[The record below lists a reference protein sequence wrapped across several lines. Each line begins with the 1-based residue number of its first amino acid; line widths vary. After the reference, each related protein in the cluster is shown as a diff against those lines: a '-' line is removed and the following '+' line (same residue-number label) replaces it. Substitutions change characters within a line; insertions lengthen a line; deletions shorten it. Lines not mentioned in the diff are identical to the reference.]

1 MTTLP
6 IRQGDASDGWF
17 PVRLTVKRSGQP
29 NQEAE
34 AKIQFTLTESEQA
47 DLPWH
52 LEHQTPDFPLCR
64 ALANPEGCQPGAGG

>member
-47 DLPWH
+47 DHCW
-52 LEHQTPDFPLCR
+52 
-64 ALANPEGCQPGAGG
+64 